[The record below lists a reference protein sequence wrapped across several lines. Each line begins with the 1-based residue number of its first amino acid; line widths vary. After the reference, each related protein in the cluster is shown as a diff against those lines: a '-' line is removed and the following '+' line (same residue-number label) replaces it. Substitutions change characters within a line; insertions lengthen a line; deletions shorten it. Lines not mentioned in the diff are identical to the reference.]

1 MKNDVNKKAYIQK
14 YFILIFLLSAFYS
27 FAQKAP
33 YYPANQWEHQSPSIF
48 NIDTT
53 KIKDAISFAKNNESV
68 LPKNLW
74 LSQAMQFGK
83 EPFSDPIGPMAER
96 GPTSGIII
104 YKGYIIAEWGNP
116 LAVEMTHSV
125 TKSMLSSVVGIAYDK
140 GLIRSLE
147 DKVFTYLPPIEV
159 VSHEGLEI
167 SQNPIAKTSFIYPFE
182 TAHNR
187 KINWDHLLR
196 QTSDWEGVLW
206 GKPDWAD
213 RPSDKPSEWTTR
225 KRFEPGTV
233 YKYNDT
239 RVNALVL
246 ASTLVWRKPLPEVL
260 RENVMDPIGASNTW
274 AWTGYKNA
282 WIVVDGKM
290 IQSVTGGGHFGGG
303 MFINAY
309 DMGRLGL
316 LTLRKGKWNGK
327 QILSEDWI
335 RKATTPTPA
344 NTGYGFMNYF
354 LNTDRK
360 LYPSAP
366 ASAYAHIGNGTN
378 AIYVDQE
385 NDLVAVVRWIDDK
398 SMDGFIKLMLG
409 ALPAK
414 MTRSAAAPEINRK

>member
-1 MKNDVNKKAYIQK
+1 MRKCLL
-14 YFILIFLLSAFYS
+14 ILLVFTFVSAT
-27 FAQKAP
+27 AQKGI
-33 YYPANQWEHQSPSIF
+33 YYPSATQWEHKSPTF
-48 NIDTT
+48 FGIDTN
-53 KIKDAISFAKNNESV
+53 KVKEAVDFAKVHETTQ
-68 LPKNLW
+68 PKNLW

-83 EPFSDPIGPMAER
+83 EPFSDPIGPMADR
-96 GPTSGIII
+96 GPVAGIII

-116 LAVEMTHSV
+116 SAVEMTHSV
-125 TKSMLSSVVGIAYDK
+125 TKSFVSSVVGLANEK
-140 GLIRSLE
+140 GLISSLD
-147 DKVFTYLPPIEV
+147 DKVYTYLPPVEV
-159 VSHEGLEI
+159 MSGESPLNE
-167 SQNPIAKTSFIYPFE
+167 NPLSKKSFIYPFE
-182 TAHNR
+182 TEHNR
-187 KINWDHLLR
+187 KITWDHLLR

-213 RPSDKPSEWTTR
+213 RPSDKIAEWTTR

-239 RVNALVL
+239 RLNALAL
-246 ASTLVWRKPLPEVL
+246 AATLVWRKPLPEVL
-260 RENVMDPIGASNTW
+260 RENIMNPIGASNTW

-282 WIVVDGKM
+282 WIVIDGKL
-290 IQSVTGGGHFGGG
+290 IQSVSGGGHFGGG

-316 LTLRKGKWNGK
+316 LTLRKGNWNGK

-335 RKATTPTPA
+335 RKAKTPTVA

-366 ASAYAHIGNGTN
+366 ATAYAHIGNGTN

-385 NDLVAVVRWIDDK
+385 NDLVAVVRWIEDK
-398 SMDGFIKLMLG
+398 SMDGFLQRLLA

-414 MTRSAAAPEINRK
+414 K

>member
-1 MKNDVNKKAYIQK
+1 MKK
-14 YFILIFLLSAFYS
+14 YLLFLLAITSCNVI
-27 FAQKAP
+27 AQKGN
-33 YYPANQWEHQSPSIF
+33 YYPSATQWEHKSPTF
-48 NIDTT
+48 FGIDTN
-53 KIKDAISFAKNNESV
+53 KVKEAVDFAKVHETTQ
-68 LPKNLW
+68 PKNLW

-83 EPFSDPIGPMAER
+83 EPFSDPIGPMADR
-96 GPTSGIII
+96 GPVAGIII

-116 LAVEMTHSV
+116 SAVEMTHSV
-125 TKSMLSSVVGIAYDK
+125 TKSFVSSVVGLAYEK
-140 GLIRSLE
+140 GLISSLD
-147 DKVFTYLPPIEV
+147 DKVYTYLPPVELAATQDLPN
-159 VSHEGLEI
+159 E
-167 SQNPIAKTSFIYPFE
+167 NPIAKTSFIYPFE
-182 TAHNR
+182 TEHNR
-187 KINWDHLLR
+187 KITWDHLLR

-213 RPSDKPSEWTTR
+213 RPSDKIAEWTTR

-239 RVNALVL
+239 RVNALTL
-246 ASTLVWRKPLPEVL
+246 AATLVWRKPLPEVL
-260 RENVMDPIGASNTW
+260 RENIMNPIGASNTW

-282 WIVVDGKM
+282 WIVIDGKL
-290 IQSVTGGGHFGGG
+290 IQSVSGGGHFGGG

-316 LTLRKGKWNGK
+316 LTLRKGNWNGK

-335 RKATTPTPA
+335 RKATTPTVA

-366 ASAYAHIGNGTN
+366 ATAYAHIGNGTN

-385 NDLVAVVRWIDDK
+385 NDLVAVVRWIEDK
-398 SMDGFIKLMLG
+398 SMDGFLQRLLA

-414 MTRSAAAPEINRK
+414 K